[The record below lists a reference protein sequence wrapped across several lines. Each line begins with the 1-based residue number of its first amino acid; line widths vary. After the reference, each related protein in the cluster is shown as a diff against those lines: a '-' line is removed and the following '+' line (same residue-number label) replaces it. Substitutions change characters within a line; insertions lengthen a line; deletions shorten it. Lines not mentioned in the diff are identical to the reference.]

1 MSTIGYWKKRING
14 VDTELRIETT
24 ETSKVTYVTCDYDVE
39 LIVDTHPGEGR
50 SMIQIR
56 HSLFVGKFCYT
67 YEQLTSVME
76 LYANP
81 IAHLQGEGF
90 TVKTKVIP
98 YNIK

>member
-1 MSTIGYWKKRING
+1 MQPIGYWKKRING
-14 VDTELRIETT
+14 VDTELRIKTT

-50 SMIQIR
+50 SMIHIH
-56 HSLFVGKFCYT
+56 HSLSVGKFCYT
-67 YEQLTSVME
+67 YEQLAKVIE

-81 IAHLQGEGF
+81 ILYLQGAGF
-90 TVKTKVIP
+90 TVKTKVIQ